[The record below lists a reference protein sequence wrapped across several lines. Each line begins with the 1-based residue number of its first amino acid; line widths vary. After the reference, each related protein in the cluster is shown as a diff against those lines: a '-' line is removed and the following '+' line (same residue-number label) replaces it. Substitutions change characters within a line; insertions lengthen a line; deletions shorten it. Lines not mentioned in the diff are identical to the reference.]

1 MCCAKHDLPLIS
13 AKRSCLLGKH
23 FSLRVYR
30 TPRAYPCVKALGGY
44 LVPVVLNGSDHI
56 ELPLDTGTNLTQ
68 LPAEVWKQL
77 TNDWHPRRVLCGA
90 ASTGN
95 VESTSCFARLDSMN
109 LESIKIECAAVR
121 FQKNQKAGVFSEPN
135 AVGLMGTDVLKRFVV
150 TVDFPNGEVFLS
162 PSSTYQVATSDYT
175 IVGIQFLK
183 RAAAYFVA
191 STWEGSPAELAG
203 VQRGDE
209 IVAIQGRPAIPW
221 RTLACTIFCTVYL
234 TVERN

>member
-1 MCCAKHDLPLIS
+1 VRGWSANLTLGLLPAQKSIAS
-13 AKRSCLLGKH
+13 VSRPA
-23 FSLRVYR
+23 
-30 TPRAYPCVKALGGY
+30 TPQI
-44 LVPVVLNGSDHI
+44 I
-56 ELPLDTGTNLTQ
+56 ELLLDTGTNLTQ

-203 VQRGDE
+203 VQTGDE
-209 IVAIQGRPAIPW
+209 IVAIQGRPAV
-221 RTLACTIFCTVYL
+221 TLSNIDLHNLLHGVPDSRVKL
-234 TVERN
+234 TLRRAGKLKSYELIRKPLL